1 MHGITSRQRVRMPC
15 FCWIAWANAI
25 ISIPFVVDR
34 NRLAVGV
41 SHTCILFV
49 YDACLRRCRC
59 LAGGAGAKITYC
71 HARFWPAKPENTGGS
86 AVRLFP
92 MGKET
97 DVRLT
102 LNVLAKPAHAPS
114 SPGLRPVAVECA
126 HIDYVRFC
134 QLGFLLDI
142 RAQITLIHQ
151 H

>member
-1 MHGITSRQRVRMPC
+1 MLSI
-15 FCWIAWANAI
+15 ANATAQPGADVPPQI
-25 ISIPFVVDR
+25 IVATP
-34 NRLAVGV
+34 
-41 SHTCILFV
+41 
-49 YDACLRRCRC
+49 
-59 LAGGAGAKITYC
+59 
-71 HARFWPAKPENTGGS
+71 
-86 AVRLFP
+86 VRLFP